1 MNKISVAIPTYF
13 SSSFISPTIQLLKN
27 YSNVDEIVIN
37 DDSQNEEEY
46 KKLDYTINLILENKN
61 INLKISKNKKNLG
74 AFKNKFVCIE
84 NASSDYV
91 YQIDSDNIPSKN
103 TLNYLLNLNLKSFDK
118 SVLHIPSKIYLFKK
132 YKYEYLLKPNNLVLF
147 SLKTKVLDL
156 EKMNSIL
163 ENNKRFVISRNI
175 NWLLN
180 TGNPFF
186 YRSTYLSSL
195 EKALLSDREIYA
207 GDAIAMVYYVLENGH
222 KISVS
227 KFLSH
232 FHKISDKSNFVTH
245 GDTAMTTVSI
255 FKDKL
260 KKNLN

>member
-1 MNKISVAIPTYF
+1 M
-13 SSSFISPTIQLLKN
+13 
-27 YSNVDEIVIN
+27 
-37 DDSQNEEEY
+37 
-46 KKLDYTINLILENKN
+46 
-61 INLKISKNKKNLG
+61 
-74 AFKNKFVCIE
+74 
-84 NASSDYV
+84 
-91 YQIDSDNIPSKN
+91 
-103 TLNYLLNLNLKSFDK
+103 NLKSFDK
-118 SVLHIPSKIYLFKK
+118 SVLYIPSKIYLFKQ

-147 SLKTKVLDL
+147 SLKKKVLDL

-227 KFLSH
+227 KFHH
-232 FHKISDKSNFVTH
+232 FS
-245 GDTAMTTVSI
+245 
-255 FKDKL
+255 
-260 KKNLN
+260 